1 MLNKYWAIL
10 CLTGILLTSP
20 PAAWAEVTISD
31 GSVNSSGSGNATA
44 TATSTVVPQA
54 AYEDIPEGLDNGAVE
69 NAAFDPGGAS
79 EAYMSAEAY
88 AWEGTAGA
96 NAAGTLTESDGTSA
110 VAISGGVVSADAAKE
125 WSSPSITF
133 DPRNEDYVAARN
145 AAYAKIIAAA
155 GAGTMT
161 SRFFDTATGFMLAD
175 MDAAAESFGSGH
187 NPATGELQD
196 ATASASGDV
205 TVEHR
210 FDPVNGGPE
219 TLTIEGGSVTAAAN
233 IEDYNASDLDDISDP
248 DDTYTEA
255 AAAAWTNGFTGWTA
269 EPAGAGF
276 GFGSRLG
283 LNSVA
288 LTDRGIM
295 DIPNASIKG
304 RAGAEGAVDAAFTY
318 RPLQPAAT
326 FGLTGN
332 VAGSTAAEAEIANG
346 PGAMN
351 YEGGIDA
358 HAGKGAVG
366 TAGAQGELTAPL
378 AAAWL
383 VSNVDI
389 RFGPTWSWSS
399 LAGSGS
405 ATAVSP
411 AASSETE
418 STPGAAMTVDT
429 QLGSFSAAM
438 GSSSEGNAQTD
449 AHASVT
455 PGPGPLFYGLDP
467 NDRVTASAV
476 GFAVAAGDDDTGD
489 SGHDTKAA
497 VDGIT
502 LFDLGSEYAF
512 VGQGSFVGADEP
524 NEYSG
529 TDVSTIVPVNAGA
542 EVSNVCG
549 EAYSPL
555 YSGGMN
561 NGDSDASVTPVLNG
575 NGEIIYYQRANQA
588 SADLV
593 TGTNEV
599 AGVSH
604 NQRDGALTIDPNA
617 PWWHLFTD
625 SADAAAMLPGPD
637 GVRPALELPTADVYD
652 NWTGAFIGGG
662 GS

>member
-1 MLNKYWAIL
+1 MLNKYWVL
-10 CLTGILLTSP
+10 LGLTGILFILPTE
-20 PAAWAEVTISD
+20 AWAAFTNTGIRAD
-31 GSVNSSGSGNATA
+31 SSGSGNATA
-44 TATSTVVPQA
+44 TASVVPQT
-54 AYEDIPEGLDNGAVE
+54 AYADVPEGLDSGAVE
-69 NAAFDPGGAS
+69 NAAFDPNGAA

-96 NAAGTLTESDGTSA
+96 NAAGTLTETDGTST
-110 VAISGGVVSADAAKE
+110 VTISGGEVSADAAKE
-125 WSSPSITF
+125 WSSPSISF
-133 DPRNEDYVAARN
+133 DPQNEDHVAARN
-145 AAYAKIIAAA
+145 AAFSKIIAAA
-155 GAGTMT
+155 GNGTVT

-175 MDAAAESFGSGH
+175 MDAVAESFGSSH
-187 NPATGELQD
+187 NPASGELQD
-196 ATASASGDV
+196 AAASASGDV

-210 FDPVNGGPE
+210 FDPVNGEPE

-233 IEDYNASDLDDISDP
+233 IEDYNALDLDDISDP
-248 DDTYTEA
+248 DDTITA
-255 AAAAWTNGFTGWTA
+255 ATAVAWTNGFTGWTA
-269 EPAGAGF
+269 EPNSAGF

-283 LNSVA
+283 LNSVT
-288 LTDRGIM
+288 LTDRGIL

-304 RAGAEGAVDAAFTY
+304 AAGAKGAVNAAFTY
-318 RPLQPAAT
+318 RPLPPAST

-332 VAGSTAAEAEIANG
+332 VTGSTAAESKIANG

-351 YEGGIDA
+351 YEGSIDA

-366 TAGAQGELTAPL
+366 TGGTQGELTAPL

-411 AASSETE
+411 AASSEAE

-429 QLGSFSAAM
+429 QIGSFSAAM
-438 GSSSEGNAQTD
+438 GSSSEGNAQAD

-476 GFAVAAGDDDTGD
+476 GFAVAAGDDDTSD

-524 NEYSG
+524 NEFSG

-542 EVSNVCG
+542 EVSNVYG
-549 EAYSPL
+549 EASSPL
-555 YSGGMN
+555 YSGGLN

-575 NGEIIYYQRANQA
+575 NGDIIAYQRANQA

-593 TGTNEV
+593 TGSNEI

-625 SADAAAMLPGPD
+625 SADASTMLPGVDAARYLDP
-637 GVRPALELPTADVYD
+637 LPTADVYD

-662 GS
+662 GD